1 MKGLGCGT
9 GLTIA
14 VLVFCPAAPAGAQ
27 ENLDAGKSG
36 AQLFASDCLICHKS
50 AQSVAKS
57 RGLFGLSGF
66 LREHY
71 TASRESAGVIA
82 AYLDSLGNPPAPAKR
97 TGQTKRTAKGAEKLN
112 PEANKPDEKKPGMA
126 KTGEGKSRKSGDA
139 KTPES
144 KVDDGKRAE
153 PKPSNSKS
161 SESKSSESKSS
172 ESKSSEVKP
181 AEPKPAEAKSSEP
194 KSNEPKS
201 SEPKSNEPKLEA
213 KPDKPE
219 KSD

>member
-9 GLTIA
+9 GLTVA
-14 VLVFCPAAPAGAQ
+14 VLVFCLGAPAGAQ

-57 RGLFGLSGF
+57 GGLFGLSGF

-71 TASRESAGVIA
+71 TASRETAGVIA
-82 AYLDSLGNPPAPAKR
+82 AYLDSLGSPPAPAKR
-97 TGQTKRTAKGAEKLN
+97 TGQTKRTAKGDEKIN
-112 PEANKPDEKKPGMA
+112 PEAKKPDEKKPGMA
-126 KTGEGKSRKSGDA
+126 KSGEGKSRKSGDA
-139 KTPES
+139 KTL
-144 KVDDGKRAE
+144 E
-153 PKPSNSKS
+153 PKSGNTRP
-161 SESKSSESKSS
+161 
-172 ESKSSEVKP
+172 V
-181 AEPKPAEAKSSEP
+181 EP

-201 SEPKSNEPKLEA
+201 SEEKPAEPKPVEAKTSEPKPEA